1 MQENFHFPTVSATAS
16 ELPIKLF
23 YSVGKTEN
31 QRQQTLDQQCVL
43 MRTIRLNAL
52 QFTTAERKPPQ
63 VKEEEKH
70 ANQELTSATR
80 LSFAKFPSSEFPQI
94 GNSSTSQS
102 QKLKF
107 HLYHPEK
114 PHEAPTSNTRV
125 NIPKPHLHA
134 SRHEEASAFTRLY
147 IHKAKFRQTHHQVP
161 AFLR

>member
-1 MQENFHFPTVSATAS
+1 MVLFNKLEQNFVPIFYTMPWLKLRGLIILNVLTLCKHRKTDARKFP
-16 ELPIKLF
+16 LPNC
-23 YSVGKTEN
+23 VGNSLRIAHKT
-31 QRQQTLDQQCVL
+31 LL
-43 MRTIRLNAL
+43 L
-52 QFTTAERKPPQ
+52 
-63 VKEEEKH
+63 
-70 ANQELTSATR
+70 SATR